1 MGLYQA
7 LVMKEFHVKH
17 EANLAIWAS
26 VGAIIGA
33 AIGLTATLSG
43 HPLPQTPM
51 ESGAGGFM
59 VGMFCAMA
67 KNKLAH

>member
-1 MGLYQA
+1 M
-7 LVMKEFHVKH
+7 KH

-33 AIGLTATLSG
+33 AIGLAATLSG

-51 ESGAGGFM
+51 EAGGGGFM

-67 KNKLAH
+67 KNRLAH